1 MKLGILA
8 CALGRHACDARAE
21 RKVHG
26 QRFSRCRH
34 CRTPMEMIGVEWQPI
49 LVHDAALS
57 RRKLH

>member
-8 CALGRHACDARAE
+8 CAFGRHSRDAKAE

-34 CRTPMEMIGVEWQPI
+34 CHTPMEIVGHEWKPI
-49 LVHDAALS
+49 LVHDAALN
-57 RRKLH
+57 RRRLH